1 MAAGD
6 KGAAAPVERIAR
18 RAARRVRGTRGQ
30 RAAAFVRQLYRRA
43 PPEHLAATAP
53 ADLLGA
59 ALSLFGFLEARRP
72 GRAAVRLLNPDAKQ
86 DGWSSPSTVIEVVND
101 DMPFLVDSVTEAL
114 KALDLPPRLVIH
126 PIVMVARDK
135 AGRIVA
141 IGRPSDAPDGWARE
155 SAMHIEIPAVDLAR
169 RGAEIGRQIEHVL
182 ADVRVTVEDWPEMR
196 VRVAEVIAELDTAPP
211 PLPAD
216 EIDEGRAF
224 LRWID
229 SNHFTFLG
237 YRETRFE
244 RTRGRTVIHPV
255 PGSARGILRSEKAIL
270 IEGTRHAETVPP
282 EIADFLQRPQL
293 LMVNKANRRSTVHR
307 AVQLDTIGVKRFDRH
322 GDVVG
327 DRLFVGLFTSVAY
340 NRAPRDIPLLRRKVA
355 GIVARSGLTPGGHD
369 GKALLNII
377 ETLPRDELFRMS
389 DDDLLATA
397 LGVLRLEER
406 PRVALFLHRDPFGRY
421 VSCLIYVPRDRY
433 DTVLRERMQ
442 DIVEKAVGGK
452 TDSFA
457 VQLSESALARIHL
470 VVSLPEGKVAPTSQA
485 TGEIERRLAEAARNW
500 ADELNLALAAA
511 HGEEGGLE
519 RFRNY
524 SLAFPPGYRDQFEA
538 SSAVDDIA
546 KLEAALATGRL
557 HMSLYRT
564 EGMAKD
570 GLRFKIYTHRGP
582 VPLSDVLP
590 MLENMGFRVI
600 DEVPHEVAPRH
611 AAESFWIHDFGLAT
625 KSGGAVDVAEL
636 RDRFEDAFARVW
648 SGEVESDGLN
658 RLVVDAGLGWRQ
670 VSVLR
675 AWSRYLRQAGIPF
688 SQDYMAETLAANAKV
703 ATLIVALFEAR
714 FDPDRRRGTEAQAKR
729 LHGQALAALDAV
741 ANPDD
746 DRILRR
752 FLNICDSALRT
763 NYYQPDADGALK
775 RYLSFKLD
783 SRKLDDL
790 PLPRPLVEVLV
801 YSPRVEAIH
810 LRGGRVARGGI
821 RWSDRREDFRTE
833 ILGLMKAQMTK
844 NAVIVPVGAKG
855 GFVVKR
861 PPVEGGRDALMEEG
875 IACYRIFMQ
884 GLLDVTDNL
893 VRGKV
898 VPPERVVRLDDDDPY
913 LVVAADKGTATFSDI
928 ANGIAADYGFWL
940 DDAFA
945 SGGSAGW
952 DHKKMGITARGAWE
966 SVKRHFRELGTDIQ
980 AQGFTVVGVGDMSG
994 DVFGNGM
1001 LLSPHIKLVGAFN
1014 HLHIFVDP
1022 DPDPQASLA
1031 ERKRLFGL
1039 ARPSWSD
1046 YDAKLISKGGGVF
1059 DRRAKQ
1065 IAVTEPMRR
1074 AFALGPKESVT
1085 PAELVRA
1092 MLTAETDL
1100 LWFGGI
1106 GTFVKSHNET
1116 HGEVGDRANDAL
1128 RVDGREVK
1136 ARVVGEGANLG
1147 VTQLGRIEYAL
1158 AGGRINTDFIDN
1170 SAGVDTSDHEVNI
1183 KILLRAAMEETGLT
1197 RKKRDRMLAAMTD
1210 EVAGLVL
1217 LDNYRQATILTHIEA
1232 HGAELLDEHARFIR
1246 ALERAGRLDRAVEFL
1261 PDDDTIAER
1270 RQKGRGLVRPELAV
1284 LLAYGKMA
1292 LYDALIHSG
1301 VPDDS
1306 YLTHDIGLYFP
1317 TPLRKEYGKQIGKH
1331 RLRREISATYLTNS
1345 LVNRMGASFVNETAY
1360 KTGQPPDRI
1369 ARAYLMARQ
1378 VFDVRPLW
1386 AEIEALDNKAPAAV
1400 QVAMNHEIMAL
1411 LRRATQWFLRQGL
1424 ADKPIREVIARFQGG
1439 VASLVEG
1446 AHALANDELAAAI
1459 AARAEHYESGGAPDQ
1474 LARRVGA
1481 LEAYASAPDIV
1492 RIAEAAKR
1500 KVEEVARVY
1509 FTLGARFGFTWL
1521 RAAAEQVT
1529 AESEWQKL
1537 ALAAVVDD
1545 LYVQQCQLASQVIGS
1560 ANGVREAAA
1569 AVTQWERAQNHA
1581 AARVVDLLRELHSA
1595 GGADLAMLTVATRE
1609 IRAMVQ
1615 G

>member
-1 MAAGD
+1 MAETESGTQAQRVE
-6 KGAAAPVERIAR
+6 GAAR
-18 RAARRVRGTRGQ
+18 RAARRLKGARGR

-43 PPEHLAATAP
+43 PAEHLALTTP
-53 ADLLGA
+53 DDLMGA
-59 ALSLFGFLEARRP
+59 ALSLYALVEKRTP
-72 GRAAVRLLNPDAKQ
+72 GRAAVRLINPDAKR
-86 DGWSSPSTVIEVVND
+86 DGWSSPATVIEIAND
-101 DMPFLVDSVTEAL
+101 DMPFLVDSVSEAL
-114 KALDLPPRLVIH
+114 KAMELAPHLVIH
-126 PIVMVARDK
+126 PIVAVTRTAK
-135 AGRIVA
+135 GRVTEIH
-141 IGRPSDAPDGWARE
+141 RPSEAPEGAALE
-155 SAMHIEIPAVDLAR
+155 SAMHIEIRAVDLAR
-169 RGAEIGRQIEHVL
+169 RGVEIRKRIEAVL
-182 ADVRVTVEDWPEMR
+182 ADVRVAVEDWPEMR

-211 PLPAD
+211 PLPPE

-237 YRETRFE
+237 YRETRIE
-244 RTRGRTVIHPV
+244 RAHGRTIIHPV
-255 PGSARGILRSEKAIL
+255 PGSARGILRHEKSVLLEGSRKSE
-270 IEGTRHAETVPP
+270 EVPP
-282 EIADFLQRPQL
+282 EIAAFLSRPQL

-322 GDVVG
+322 GHVVG

-355 GIVARSGLTPGGHD
+355 DIVTRSGLTPGGHD
-369 GKALLNII
+369 GKALQNIL

-397 LGVLRLEER
+397 LGVLRLQER
-406 PRVALFLHRDPFGRY
+406 PRVALFVHRDPFGRY

-442 DIVEKAVGGK
+442 EIVEQGLGGK

-470 VVSLPEGKVAPTSQA
+470 VVSLPPGARPAPA
-485 TGEIERRLAEAARNW
+485 NEIEDRLADAARNW
-500 ADELNLALAAA
+500 ADELNVALAAA
-511 HGEEGGLE
+511 HGEEDGLGH
-519 RFRNY
+519 FRNY
-524 SLAFPPGYRDQFEA
+524 ALAFPPGYRDQFEA
-538 SSAVDDIA
+538 AAAVGDID
-546 KLEAALATGRL
+546 KLEAALATGKL
-557 HMSLYRT
+557 HMSLYRA
-564 EGMAKD
+564 EGMGRD
-570 GLRFKIYTHRGP
+570 GLRFKIFTHRGP

-625 KSGGAVDVAEL
+625 RSGAAVEVDEVQA
-636 RDRFEDAFARVW
+636 RFEDAFARVW

-658 RLVVDAGLGWRQ
+658 RLVVDGGLAWRQ
-670 VSVLR
+670 VAVLR
-675 AWSRYLRQAGIPF
+675 AWSRYLRQTGIPF
-688 SQDYMAETLAANAKV
+688 SQDYMAETLAANARI
-703 ATLIVALFEAR
+703 AALIVALFEAR
-714 FDPDRRRGTEAQAKR
+714 FDPDAQNGAAARTKKLR
-729 LHGQALAALDAV
+729 AQIVDALDAV
-741 ANPDD
+741 ENPDE
-746 DRILRR
+746 DRTLRR
-752 FLNICDSALRT
+752 FLNVCDSCLRT
-763 NYYQPDADGALK
+763 NYWQTGTDGAPK
-775 RYLSFKLD
+775 PYVAFKLD
-783 SRKLDDL
+783 SRALEEL

-861 PPVEGGRDALMEEG
+861 PPSDGGRDALMEEG
-875 IACYRIFMQ
+875 IACYRVFMQ

-898 VPPERVVRLDDDDPY
+898 APPARVVRLDGDDPY

-980 AQGFTVVGVGDMSG
+980 AQDFAVIGVGDMSG

-1001 LLSPHIKLVGAFN
+1001 LLSPHIRLLGAFN

-1022 DPDPQASLA
+1022 DPDPKASLA

-1039 ARPSWSD
+1039 ARSSWAD
-1046 YDAKLISKGGGVF
+1046 YGAKSISKGGGVF
-1059 DRRAKQ
+1059 DRRAKS
-1065 IAVTEPMRR
+1065 IKVTEPMRA
-1074 AFALGPKESVT
+1074 AFALGPKDSVT
-1085 PAELVRA
+1085 PAELIRA
-1092 MLTAETDL
+1092 MLTAEIDL

-1106 GTFVKSHNET
+1106 GTFVKSHNEL
-1116 HGEVGDRANDAL
+1116 HADAGDRANDAL

-1158 AGGRINTDFIDN
+1158 QGGRINTDFIDN

-1197 RKKRDRMLAAMTD
+1197 RAKRNRLLAAMTD
-1210 EVAGLVL
+1210 EVAELVL
-1217 LDNYRQATILTHIEA
+1217 LDNYRQAMTLTHVETQ
-1232 HGAELLDEHARFIR
+1232 GAELLDEHARFIR
-1246 ALERAGRLDRAVEFL
+1246 SLERAGRLDRAVEFL
-1261 PDDDTIAER
+1261 PDDDTLAER
-1270 RQKGRGLVRPELAV
+1270 RQKGLGLVRPELAV

-1292 LYDALIHSG
+1292 LYDALIHG
-1301 VPDDS
+1301 EVPDDP

-1317 TPLRKEYGKQIGKH
+1317 ARLRKAYGDLIAKH

-1345 LVNRMGASFVNETAY
+1345 LVNRMGPSFVNETAY
-1360 KTGQPPDRI
+1360 KTGQPADRI

-1386 AEIEALDNKAPAAV
+1386 AAIEALDNKAPAAA

-1411 LRRATQWFLRQGL
+1411 LRRATRWFLRQGL
-1424 ADKPIREVIARFQGG
+1424 ADKPIPQVIDRFAPG
-1439 VASLVEG
+1439 VAALIDG
-1446 AHALANDELAAAI
+1446 AHALVNDELAAAI
-1459 AARAEHYESGGAPDQ
+1459 AERARSYEADGAPAG
-1474 LARRVGA
+1474 LARRIGG

-1492 RIAEAAKR
+1492 RIAQAAKR
-1500 KVEEVARVY
+1500 KTEEVARIY

-1521 RAAAEQVT
+1521 RQAAEQVT

-1545 LYVQQCQLASQVIGS
+1545 LYVQQCNLASQVIAQ
-1560 ANGVREAAA
+1560 ANGVRDAAA
-1569 AVTQWERAQNHA
+1569 AVRHWETAQNHE
-1581 AARVVDLLRELHSA
+1581 AARVVDLLGELRSA
-1595 GGADLAMLTVATRE
+1595 GGADLAMLTVACRE